1 MQKRIELIIN
11 VERKIDTQ
19 KLIKILEKDG
29 ELEKNIES
37 LEIIVGKFEFS
48 DDEED
53 EPQVNQE

>member
-1 MQKRIELIIN
+1 
-11 VERKIDTQ
+11 
-19 KLIKILEKDG
+19 LIKILEKDG

-53 EPQVNQE
+53 EP